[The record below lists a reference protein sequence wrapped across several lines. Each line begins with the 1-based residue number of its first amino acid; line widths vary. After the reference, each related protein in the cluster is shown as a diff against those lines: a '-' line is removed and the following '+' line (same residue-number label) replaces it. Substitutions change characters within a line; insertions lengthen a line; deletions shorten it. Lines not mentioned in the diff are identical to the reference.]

1 MQSIHKR
8 KIITTTLITTILILS
23 LLTGCSRIDYS
34 LPQTPI
40 EFHNGTFVNPNDPDD
55 AYQSLEYNGRTYIP
69 YGTLKGRITGK
80 DVGACL
86 GYIVQDGVKDEN
98 SRIYLLAE
106 DPDANY
112 LLSYYVGGIMDQPM
126 FYRAL
131 DTTGQSIHT
140 PRFID
145 DLGYEYWK

>member
-34 LPQTPI
+34 LPETPI
-40 EFHNGTFVNPNDPDD
+40 EFHTGTFVNPNDPDD

-69 YGTLKGRITGK
+69 YGTLKGQITSK
-80 DVGACL
+80 DVGTCL
-86 GYIVQDGVKDEN
+86 GYVVQDGVKDEN

-112 LLSYYVGGIMDQPM
+112 LMNYYVGGIMDQPM

-131 DTTGQSIHT
+131 DTTAQPIHIPT
-140 PRFID
+140 FID